1 MARPIE
7 YDKEAV
13 LNNAMQLFWKKGYEA
28 TSMKELVDV
37 TGLTTRSMY
46 NIFGSKNGLF
56 EACLDWYYHSGIR
69 SRYENLIREDGL
81 IAIRHFFDMLAE
93 RKTKEGCF
101 YVNTA
106 SNRSTIE
113 DGTITIVD
121 EFFENL
127 ESIFEAKLFYAVEKE
142 GYEDDPVL
150 RAKQLIVIVQGL
162 SVYSKVNSDPT
173 ENRKMIYN
181 LLASLNI

>member
-7 YDKEAV
+7 YDKEVV
-13 LNNAMQLFWKKGYEA
+13 LNKAMRLFWKKGYEA
-28 TSMKELVDV
+28 TSMKELVSV

-69 SRYENLIREDGL
+69 CRYENLIREDGL
-81 IAIRHFFDMLAE
+81 IAIRHFFDMLAD
-93 RKTKEGCF
+93 RKTKDGCF

-113 DGTITIVD
+113 NKTITVVD
-121 EFFENL
+121 DFFENL
-127 ESIFEAKLFYAVEKE
+127 EGIFESKLRYAVANE
-142 GYEDDPVL
+142 GYTDDPVL
-150 RAKQLIVIVQGL
+150 RSKQLIVIVQGL
-162 SVYSKVNSDPT
+162 SVYSKVNCDPLD
-173 ENRKMIYN
+173 NREMIYN
-181 LLASLNI
+181 LLTALNI